1 MSVHGNA
8 PATPPGQSG
17 TTPPGQAHKAHV
29 LTDPGKGLARA
40 AALAARKAAWAGQA
54 DNATDRANRLAQWE
68 QQ

>member
-1 MSVHGNA
+1 MPGNA
-8 PATPPGQSG
+8 P
-17 TTPPGQAHKAHV
+17 TTPPGQAHTAHV

>member
-1 MSVHGNA
+1 MSVHGTA
-8 PATPPGQSG
+8 P
-17 TTPPGQAHKAHV
+17 TTPPGRSHV
-29 LTDPGKGLARA
+29 LPIPDPGKGLARA

>member
-1 MSVHGNA
+1 MPGNA
-8 PATPPGQSG
+8 PATPPAA
-17 TTPPGQAHKAHV
+17 AHKATV
-29 LTDPGKGLARA
+29 LPDPGKGLARA